1 VANWELLEVPISF
14 CLSNFREVVL
24 MSGIAGVLS
33 RNSDI
38 DLKDVVRKMCSIQS
52 HRGPDGEGIV
62 LDGRV
67 CFGHRLL
74 SLNQIIGKTSEPLYS
89 SDKSILIVTDANI
102 YNSEELRQDLIK
114 KGHFLKTDSDAEVVS
129 FLYQDFGMD
138 CLKYL
143 RGDFSFAIWDNRLR
157 KLFLARD
164 RFGMKPLF
172 YFYDE
177 NNGDLLFASESRALM
192 GSGLI
197 NKEIDLEGIY
207 HYFFL
212 TFFPQPKTPFK
223 FLKSLLPGSY
233 LVHDVDKKTL
243 TILKYWDIPCVEEK
257 PKYKE
262 EEIVEECSRLLEESV
277 RIRCSENT
285 PISISLSGGMD
296 SCTIAA
302 LSKKYQKDI
311 STFTFGFEKEYDNL
325 NEFSLSK
332 LVADKIGSKHHE
344 VRMSGK
350 DIFENL
356 SHMVSHLDTPT
367 AGAILPYFFAKK
379 AKEDGAKVGFRGDGG
394 NSGFQYLIDN
404 KMPSL
409 DRALAFLEVLP
420 QSAEMRLYEEM
431 EKLLSSLK
439 ANLRVSNTKINGLLG
454 LLIRYCSFKAGT
466 TNFALMFT
474 RNERQNFFENRSWLS
489 EKGFSDTNYVVSS
502 YYDGKSKNF
511 YERFNYGDFRV
522 YNDQGLPHINSVT
535 SAFSIDLRLPYF
547 DHKLVEFIQN
557 SLPSVLRDK
566 NGIDKYI
573 LKRIA
578 VKLLPAEILQ
588 KSARGFY
595 MPIHQWLR
603 NGLKPVADDV
613 FSLSTIRKRN
623 IFNYHEIRKVYDQYY
638 ILKDPDM
645 SWRKIWTFVVL
656 EYWFRQHYD

>member
-1 VANWELLEVPISF
+1 
-14 CLSNFREVVL
+14 
-24 MSGIAGVLS
+24 M
-33 RNSDI
+33 
-38 DLKDVVRKMCSIQS
+38 
-52 HRGPDGEGIV
+52 
-62 LDGRV
+62 
-67 CFGHRLL
+67 
-74 SLNQIIGKTSEPLYS
+74 
-89 SDKSILIVTDANI
+89 
-102 YNSEELRQDLIK
+102 
-114 KGHFLKTDSDAEVVS
+114 
-129 FLYQDFGMD
+129 
-138 CLKYL
+138 
-143 RGDFSFAIWDNRLR
+143 
-157 KLFLARD
+157 
-164 RFGMKPLF
+164 
-172 YFYDE
+172 
-177 NNGDLLFASESRALM
+177 FASESKALI

-223 FLKSLLPGSY
+223 FLKSLLPGFY
-233 LVHDVDKKTL
+233 LVYDMDKRSL
-243 TILKYWDIPCVEEK
+243 NILRYWDIPCVDEK

-262 EEIVEECSRLLEESV
+262 EEIIEECSRLLEESV
-277 RIRCSENT
+277 RIRCPQNT
-285 PISISLSGGMD
+285 AISISLSSGMD

-302 LSKKYQKDI
+302 LSNKYQKDI
-311 STFTFGFEKEYDNL
+311 TTFTFGFEKEYDDL
-325 NEFSLSK
+325 NEFLLSK
-332 LVADKIGSKHHE
+332 LVSDKIGSNHHE
-344 VRMSGK
+344 VRISGE
-350 DIFENL
+350 DICENL
-356 SHMVSHLDTPT
+356 SHMASHLDTPT
-367 AGAILPYFFAKK
+367 AGAILPYFFAKN
-379 AKEDGAKVGFRGDGG
+379 AKKDGAKVGFRGDGG

>member
-1 VANWELLEVPISF
+1 
-14 CLSNFREVVL
+14 
-24 MSGIAGVLS
+24 MSGIAGFFS
-33 RNSDI
+33 RNSNI

-74 SLNQIIGKTSEPLYS
+74 RLDQIIVKTSEPLYN
-89 SDKSILIVTDANI
+89 SDKSILISTDANI
-102 YNSEELRQDLIK
+102 YNSEELRQDSIK
-114 KGHFLKTDSDAEVVS
+114 RGHFFETNSDAEIVL
-129 FLYQDFGMD
+129 FLYQEFGMD

-157 KLFLARD
+157 KLFLVRD
-164 RFGMKPLF
+164 RFGIKPLF

-177 NNGDLLFASESRALM
+177 KNGDLLFASESKALM
-192 GSGLI
+192 ESGLI
-197 NKEIDLEGIY
+197 NKEIDFEGIY

-223 FLKSLLPGSY
+223 CLKSLLPGSY
-233 LVHDVDKKTL
+233 LVYDVDKKTL
-243 TILKYWDIPCVEEK
+243 NILKYWDIPCVDEK
-257 PKYKE
+257 PKYEE
-262 EEIVEECSRLLEESV
+262 EEIIEECSRLIEESV
-277 RIRCSENT
+277 RIRCPQNT
-285 PISISLSGGMD
+285 PISISLSSGMD

-302 LSKKYQKDI
+302 LTNKYQKDI
-311 STFTFGFEKEYDNL
+311 STFTFGFEKEYENL

-332 LVADKIGSKHHE
+332 LVADRIGSNHHE
-344 VRMSGK
+344 VCISGE

-367 AGAILPYFFAKK
+367 AGAILPYFFAKN
-379 AKEDGAKVGFRGDGG
+379 AKGDGAEVGFRGDGG
-394 NSGFQYLIDN
+394 NSGFQYLIDK

-409 DRALAFLEVLP
+409 DKALAFLELFP
-420 QSAEMRLYEEM
+420 RSAEMRLYEEV
-431 EKLLSSLK
+431 EKLLSSIR

-474 RNERQNFFENRSWLS
+474 RNERRYFFQNREWLS
-489 EKGFSDTNYVVSS
+489 EKSFSDTNHVVSS
-502 YYDGKSKNF
+502 YYDRKSKNF

-522 YNDQGLPHINSVT
+522 YLDQGLPHINSMT

-557 SLPSVLRDK
+557 SVPSLLRNK

-578 VKLLPAEILQ
+578 NKLLPAEILQ
-588 KSARGFY
+588 KSPRGFY

-603 NGLKPVADDV
+603 NGLKPVVDDV
-613 FSLSTIRKRN
+613 FSLSTIKRRD
-623 IFNYHEIRKVYDQYY
+623 IFNYQEIRKIYNQYY
-638 ILKDPDM
+638 ILRDPDM

-656 EYWFRQHYD
+656 EYWFRGHYDS